1 MSMNSNIVL
10 NTCLVLLLGIL
21 LGCQGETEANLNPT
35 KNAFFD
41 LKSYFK
47 AEQERLAKLDIDFN
61 KSAQFEGESY
71 EGSNNEPLNLTIFS
85 NADINKI
92 AWINKYQADT
102 IFTSNGVIQRI
113 TYQAKEP
120 KLRTQLLDIAFI
132 DEQVDRIDILK
143 HSKSFVAETKQKLVY
158 QPKIGYEI
166 NQNQK
171 VILGK
176 NRAIDLKVSF

>member
-1 MSMNSNIVL
+1 MNIDRTIIIWTTLLTVL
-10 NTCLVLLLGIL
+10 L
-21 LGCQGETEANLNPT
+21 LGCQGEATNNQKPT

-41 LKSYFK
+41 LKEFFK
-47 AEQERLAKLDIDFN
+47 AEQTRLASLDLDFE

-71 EGSNNEPLNLTIFS
+71 AGSHNEPLDLTIFS

-102 IFTSNGVIQRI
+102 LLTNNGAIQKI
-113 TYQAKEP
+113 TYQAIAP
-120 KLRTQLLDIAFI
+120 DLRTKLLTITFNGD
-132 DEQVDRIDILK
+132 QVDRIDILK
-143 HSKSFVAETKQKLVY
+143 HSKSFVAETKQQLVY
-158 QPKIGYEI
+158 QPQVGYEI

-176 NRAIDLKVSF
+176 DRAINLKVSF